1 MCWADIASAGKKIV
15 AGLLAAA
22 IFLPEGYTIIPT
34 LDLLN
39 KLHLQ
44 SSLWGLTLAESGGVQ
59 VMMILLFAG
68 YFSQLPG
75 ELEEAAIMDGAGFA
89 RIFAQIYLP
98 LTKPVIAT
106 CIILQ
111 FMHAWN
117 DFLCRSSSRS
127 TSPSCAPFRSAS
139 THSRASTSP
148 TTPEWQRRPSSAW
161 RPSSF
166 FSSCCSAISS
176 KGSQVPS
183 SSDRPNVV
191 VFLTDQQRWDSMGS
205 HGNPLDLTPNL
216 DRLAARGTLVDK
228 AFTCQPVCGPAR
240 GVLQT
245 GCYPTVNG
253 VHHNGLRLWDGPTL
267 AKDFTAAGYDTA
279 YIGKWHLAGTRAAV
293 PAELRGGYDYWLGA
307 DAVEFV
313 SDAYDAKLFDNDDR
327 PNRLPG
333 YRSDAFIDAAID
345 YLGPRPRP
353 AVPALRLDSRAAPP
367 EFPDDYPAPEGYRE
381 RYEGRWMPADLQALG
396 GNAAQS
402 LGGYW
407 GMIKR
412 IDEGFG
418 RLLDALRTEGLSDN
432 TVVAFTSD
440 HGCHFKTRNAEY
452 KRSEHEASIRIPMVL
467 AGPGFD
473 GGGRIQDMMSLID
486 LPPTLLDAARIEVPE
501 RMQGRSIV
509 PLVNRNNAGWPDDIF
524 VQISESC
531 VGRAIRTRD
540 YKYAVIADGVPG
552 REPSSD
558 TYTEATLYDLTAD
571 PHELTNLIGHPAFA
585 EVTGALRDRLVR
597 RMVEAG
603 EKVPTIVPAP
613 ALPPGGQRVPRPMD
627 RPVSV
632 PA

>member
-1 MCWADIASAGKKIV
+1 M
-15 AGLLAAA
+15 
-22 IFLPEGYTIIPT
+22 
-34 LDLLN
+34 
-39 KLHLQ
+39 
-44 SSLWGLTLAESGGVQ
+44 
-59 VMMILLFAG
+59 
-68 YFSQLPG
+68 
-75 ELEEAAIMDGAGFA
+75 
-89 RIFAQIYLP
+89 
-98 LTKPVIAT
+98 
-106 CIILQ
+106 
-111 FMHAWN
+111 
-117 DFLCRSSSRS
+117 
-127 TSPSCAPFRSAS
+127 
-139 THSRASTSP
+139 
-148 TTPEWQRRPSSAW
+148 
-161 RPSSF
+161 
-166 FSSCCSAISS
+166 
-176 KGSQVPS
+176 PS
-183 SSDRPNVV
+183 SSNRPNVV

-240 GVLQT
+240 SVLQT
-245 GCYPTVNG
+245 GCYPNVNG
-253 VHHNGLRLWDGPTL
+253 VHTNGIRLWDGPTL
-267 AKDFTAAGYDTA
+267 AQDFTAAGYDTA
-279 YIGKWHLAGTRAAV
+279 YIGKWHLASTRTAV

-313 SDAYDAKLFDNDDR
+313 SDAYDAKLYDNDDQ
-327 PNRLPG
+327 PTRLPG

-345 YLGPRPRP
+345 YLARPHERP
-353 AVPALRLDSRAAPP
+353 FLLFVSILEPHHQNAR
-367 EFPDDYPAPEGYRE
+367 DDYPAPDGYRE

-418 RLLDALRTEGLSDN
+418 RLLDAVRTEGLSDN

-473 GGGRIQDMMSLID
+473 GGGRIQDMVSLID
-486 LPPTLLDAARIEVPE
+486 LPPTLLDAAGIDVPE
-501 RMQGRSIV
+501 RMQGRSII
-509 PLVNRNNAGWPDDIF
+509 PLVNRDNTGWPDDVF

-552 REPSSD
+552 NQPGSD

-571 PHELTNLIGHPAFA
+571 PHELTNLIGRESFA
-585 EVTGALRDRLVR
+585 EVAASLRERLLR
-597 RMVEAG
+597 RMVAAG
-603 EKVPTIVPAP
+603 ETAPTIIPAP
-613 ALPPGGQRVPRPMD
+613 ALPPGGQRAPRSMD
-627 RPVSV
+627 RSRS
-632 PA
+632 